1 VLTLTFKAIHGL
13 SPTYITDLIKVK
25 EQSRYNLSSNKEL
38 LLAAPSLR
46 LHPTLGDRSFS
57 SAAPREWNALPAY
70 IHVRNITQYD
80 SFKKHLKTFL
90 FHKAYDI

>member
-1 VLTLTFKAIHGL
+1 VLTLTAFKAIHSL
-13 SPTYITDLIKVK
+13 SPTYISDLIKVK
-25 EQSRYNLSSNKEL
+25 EQSRYNLRSNKEL

-70 IHVRNITQYD
+70 IRNITQYD